1 MAPVC
6 DTTTHTC
13 RACAADT
20 ECGDTAICVEHAG
33 QCVGDSNVLF
43 VAPAGVDQG
52 DCTRAAPCATIDFT
66 VGLVANNQ
74 KTIAIA
80 DGTYPQVQI
89 KTFNANSLTIS
100 GPDRDPAGVALS
112 GGFIVEAGAKSVLLE
127 GATASN
133 ATGRAIDNRGTLT
146 LSRVRVTGAA
156 SGLVSSNNFTLD
168 IWDSAVVGNMNIGI
182 DVTQTTL
189 ELLRTTVMDNNGGGI
204 SVSNAATTIESSVI
218 AQNGGLFAPFGGV
231 RYQNLGGKP
240 QAFRFNTVASN
251 LSSLSASAVACP
263 TTLAL
268 ESSIFSGDSSGT
280 PPLSPSCAPTYS
292 LFSGIAQAGT
302 GNLTGDPAYV
312 APGDFHIGASS
323 AARDAADPAATT
335 ARDIDAEVRPQGGGR
350 DIGADEVP

>member
-1 MAPVC
+1 M
-6 DTTTHTC
+6 TTQTC
-13 RACAADT
+13 RVCAADV
-20 ECGDTAICVEHAG
+20 ECGDTAICVEHVG

-43 VAPAGVDQG
+43 VAPAGVNQG
-52 DCTRAAPCATIDFT
+52 ACTRAAPCATIDFT

-112 GGFIVEAGAKSVLLE
+112 GGFIVEAGSKNVLLE

-146 LSRVRVTGAA
+146 LSGVRVTGAVA
-156 SGLVSSNNFTLD
+156 GLVSSNNFTLD
-168 IWDSAVVGNMNIGI
+168 IWDSAIVGNMNIGI
-182 DVTQTTL
+182 DITQTRL
-189 ELLRTTVMDNNGGGI
+189 ELLRTTVMDNSGGGI

-251 LSSLSASAVACP
+251 VSSLNASAVACP

-280 PPLSPSCAPTYS
+280 TPQLSPSCAPTYS
-292 LFSGIAQAGT
+292 LFSGVAPAGT
-302 GNLTGDPAYV
+302 GNLSGDPAYV

-323 AARDAADPAATT
+323 AARGVADPAATT
-335 ARDIDAEVRPQGGGR
+335 TRDIDNEVRPQGSGR
-350 DIGADEVP
+350 DVGADEVP